1 MLSSNSAANSEGEKV
16 PPNENQHSDFFDSQ
30 LFRYISV
37 FLYLGGISGLG
48 MALSFYY
55 LIFFDSSMPEIHFKF
70 PISVNGIPV
79 QKIQA
84 IIN

>member
-1 MLSSNSAANSEGEKV
+1 MSSPSSESTDEQV
-16 PPNENQHSDFFDSQ
+16 LQNENEHADFFDTK
-30 LFRYISV
+30 LFRYIAL

-70 PISVNGIPV
+70 PISVNGVPV
-79 QKIQA
+79 QRIQE